1 MNNRIARATR
11 GLWVFKDRLIVEWS
25 HVTVQKRKRVVA
37 LSLGE
42 GGQAEDGGE
51 RVVIESNEQRDEGCE
66 QQQQQG

>member
-1 MNNRIARATR
+1 MVACHR
-11 GLWVFKDRLIVEWS
+11 GE
-25 HVTVQKRKRVVA
+25 RKRVVA

-42 GGQAEDGGE
+42 GGQAEDGDQ